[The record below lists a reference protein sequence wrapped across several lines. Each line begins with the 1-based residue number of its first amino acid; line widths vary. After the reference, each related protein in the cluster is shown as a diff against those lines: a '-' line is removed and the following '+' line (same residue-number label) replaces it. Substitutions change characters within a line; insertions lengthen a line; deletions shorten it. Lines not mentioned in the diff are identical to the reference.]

1 MRAKQELMAASRDR
15 LFGPREDRSRSHI
28 WFEEQSR
35 AAEVHRGSRCY
46 GLSNMWERPYNREA
60 PPASM
65 KVIGG
70 TLDDVQRAVKDVLK
84 VRLHIIPG

>member
-1 MRAKQELMAASRDR
+1 
-15 LFGPREDRSRSHI
+15 
-28 WFEEQSR
+28 
-35 AAEVHRGSRCY
+35 
-46 GLSNMWERPYNREA
+46 MWERPYNREA

-84 VRLHIIPG
+84 VRLHVIPG